1 MTRIFVMTIALA
13 LSNTVLAGDDP
24 TIEDV
29 NAKPEKYEGKTLT
42 FKKVDLF
49 GTVTTGQVQYR
60 FTVRTQDGKVF
71 KESRQEGQE
80 LLFVSE
86 GKGEKIKKFV
96 ESLKPDCYYTVTITV
111 EIKKNK
117 KGQFAAMITDVSVP
131 LLKK

>member
-1 MTRIFVMTIALA
+1 MTARFLALTVALA
-13 LSNTVLAGDDP
+13 LSSTAFAGDDP
-24 TIEDV
+24 TIEEV

-60 FTVRTQDGKVF
+60 FTVRTPDGKVF

-96 ESLKPDCYYTVTITV
+96 ESLKADCYYTVTITV
-111 EIKKNK
+111 EVKKK
-117 KGQFAAMITDVSVP
+117 KAGYVAAITDVSVP